1 MIVFS
6 NYNRK
11 SDALG
16 SGKSLDTMPGT
27 KAFEM
32 IFEIRLT
39 EEQLQ
44 NNGYPRGVGAAPG
57 MAKFYTTSAATPNNE
72 NDRYCRRCGIVFS
85 LDHFDED
92 VVDQCNYHFK
102 SSGYRRGETFVFRAL
117 FSQIINVFLLC
128 DRLF

>member
-1 MIVFS
+1 MQIKVSYLVIVS
-6 NYNRK
+6 NRK

-32 IFEIRLT
+32 IFEIRLK
-39 EEQLQ
+39 EEELQ
-44 NNGYPRGVGAAPG
+44 NNGYPRSEGAAPG

-102 SSGYRRGETFVFRAL
+102 SSGYRRGETFVFR
-117 FSQIINVFLLC
+117 
-128 DRLF
+128 RLSVE